1 MNRLRPKPAEI
12 KEDRPLSE
20 SAPETHTRV
29 APAAPVEWR
38 VSDGLTPYPEAVAA
52 MEARAAAIAR
62 GETSELVWLVEHP
75 PLYTA
80 GTSAKAEDLLEPGRF
95 PVFETGRG
103 GQFTYHGPGQRVA
116 YTMLSIAARGGDI
129 RRFVRDLEEWII
141 RTLARFNI
149 KGERREGRVGIW
161 IARPGGI
168 EDKIAAL
175 GIRVRRGVTYHGIAI
190 NLDPDLGHFSGIV
203 PCGIQGGV
211 TSPYGVT
218 SMVREGILASMPELD
233 MALRGAFE
241 EVFGG
246 TTLSRHS
253 RESGNPS

>member
-1 MNRLRPKPAEI
+1 MNRRRPKAAEFQ
-12 KEDRPLSE
+12 EDKPLSE
-20 SAPETHTRV
+20 THSQTLDKAR
-29 APAAPVEWR
+29 PAAPVEWR
-38 VSDGLTPYPEAVAA
+38 VSDALTPYPEAVAA

-62 GETSELVWLVEHP
+62 GDAAELVWLVEHP

-80 GTSAKAEDLLEPGRF
+80 GTSARPGDLLEPGRF
-95 PVFETGRG
+95 PVFASGRG

-116 YTMLSIAARGGDI
+116 YTMLSISARGGDL
-129 RRFVRDLEEWII
+129 RRFVHDLEEWII
-141 RTLARFNI
+141 RTLARFNL

-161 IARPGGI
+161 IARPGGA

-190 NLDPDLGHFSGIV
+190 NLEPDLAHFSGSV
-203 PCGIQGGV
+203 PCGIQGGG

-218 SMVREGILASMPELD
+218 SVLREGILISMPELD

-241 EVFGG
+241 EVFGKTISNG
-246 TTLSRHS
+246 R
-253 RESGNPS
+253 